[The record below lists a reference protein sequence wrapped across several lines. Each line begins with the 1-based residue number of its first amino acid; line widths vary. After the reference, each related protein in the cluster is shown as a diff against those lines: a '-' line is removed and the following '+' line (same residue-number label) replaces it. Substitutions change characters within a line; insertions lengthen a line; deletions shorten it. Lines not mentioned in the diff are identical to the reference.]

1 MIVASSGI
9 PTLRELFD
17 FRDGFAGIPFY
28 SYTTYAMTVAVVL
41 SVLFLLLGTRKQ
53 SVVPGR
59 LQLAAEGLHG
69 FVKTS
74 IADEVIGAGS
84 EKYVPFLMTLF
95 VTIFAFNFMEV
106 MPGVSFPPTAKI
118 SVPLVFAGM
127 AWLIFMFEGMRVNGF
142 VAYWKGI
149 LFPPGVPWP
158 IYFLLTP
165 IELLTTVI
173 VRPVTLTFRLTFNL
187 LAGHLIISLLA
198 VLAISTYAAS
208 PKVIALPF
216 VVLLGAVMTG
226 FEIFVGFLQAFIF
239 TILTALYIGGA
250 VHPEH

>member
-1 MIVASSGI
+1 MIVAEGI

-17 FRDGFAGIPFY
+17 FRDGFAGIPGY
-28 SYTTYAMTVAVVL
+28 SYTAYAMTVAFAL
-41 SVLFLLLGTRKQ
+41 AVLFLVLGSRKQ
-53 SVVPGR
+53 AIVPGR

-69 FVKTS
+69 FIKNS
-74 IADEVIGAGS
+74 IADEVIGHGS
-84 EKYVPFLMTLF
+84 ERYVPFLMTLF

-106 MPGVSFPPTAKI
+106 MPGVSFPPTSKI
-118 SVPLVFAGM
+118 GVPLVFAGL
-127 AWLIFMFEGMRVNGF
+127 AWLVFMFEGMRTQGF
-142 VAYWKGI
+142 VPYWKGI
-149 LFPPGVPWP
+149 LFPPGIPWP
-158 IYFLLTP
+158 IYILLTP
-165 IELLTTVI
+165 IELISTVVI
-173 VRPVTLTFRLTFNL
+173 RPITLTFRLTFNL

-208 PKVIALPF
+208 PKIIALPF
-216 VVLLGAVMTG
+216 VVLLGAVMVG